1 MQSFIIFPAIDLR
14 NGQVVRLKQGDPAQQ
29 TTNSSD
35 AAFTALRWLEA
46 GAAILNVINLD
57 GAFGETQTPNWQALA
72 AIVKAAE
79 GYAARVQF
87 GGGLRTQASIREAFN
102 LGVERV
108 ILGTAAIEEPALLAQ
123 VLAEY
128 SATRVAVSLDARA
141 GLVQVR
147 GWQEGTQARA
157 EDTARRM
164 AEEGVRWFVFTDIAR
179 DGVGSGINLTATRRL
194 AEIPQARVV
203 ASGGV
208 NSLEDVRQAR
218 AAGCAG
224 IIIGRALYDGKIEL
238 KEALQE
244 QE

>member
-29 TTNSSD
+29 TTYSSD
-35 AAFTALRWLEA
+35 AAFTALRWLDA
-46 GAAILNVINLD
+46 GAAFLHVVNLD